1 MKNCKYVRSKLETS
15 SSVWHSSLTE
25 KHKDAIERVQRSAFK
40 IILKDRYINYQQ
52 ACEILNMDTLF
63 ERREAKCLK
72 FAKSCL
78 TDRHMKKMFPLN
90 KNKSHYEKFK
100 VNKARTSRYQ
110 SSTIIHMQK
119 LLNKDCEEQRKIKR
133 RIDRACSREGRLQD
147 RVVYHCEFKNNK

>member
-1 MKNCKYVRSKLETS
+1 
-15 SSVWHSSLTE
+15 
-25 KHKDAIERVQRSAFK
+25 
-40 IILKDRYINYQQ
+40 
-52 ACEILNMDTLF
+52 
-63 ERREAKCLK
+63 
-72 FAKSCL
+72 
-78 TDRHMKKMFPLN
+78 MFPLN

-133 RIDRACSREGRLQD
+133 RIDRACSSEGRLQD